1 MVVYRMNPHVL
12 IEVDLKT
19 NKVITEYKNFQ
30 DISKE
35 WIFGECRMGSNPIL
49 KDGYYHNFFH
59 SSLPWRFPKRQYFMG
74 YYKFESIPPFKIV
87 HIDSEPILH
96 GNEADERILD
106 EISPLVV
113 FPCGAIEKDGK
124 FVVSFGL
131 NDEKTGIIKI

>member
-1 MVVYRMNPHVL
+1 M
-12 IEVDLKT
+12 
-19 NKVITEYKNFQ
+19 
-30 DISKE
+30 
-35 WIFGECRMGSNPIL
+35 L

-74 YYKFESIPPFKIV
+74 YYKFVSIPPFKIV

-96 GNEADERILD
+96 GNEVDERILD

-113 FPCGAIEKDGK
+113 FPCGVIEKDGK
-124 FVVSFGL
+124 FIVSFGL